1 MAEKVEMLI
10 EWAADVAKQSGYN
23 VTTTEVLNALNEMV
37 SEGIELE
44 NAKKEIKGV
53 YTNEEVK

>member
-1 MAEKVEMLI
+1 MEEKVEMLV

-37 SEGIELE
+37 CEGIELE